1 MKRWMLNVLTV
12 FFACVFLVS
21 AVVLGKYLWDSYS
34 QKQREEQLA
43 QMVDRPQTR
52 PTRPIQTEPPGTE
65 PTEPEEHVPV
75 TEPTEPPET
84 EPAFEYE
91 QVVTETGETV
101 EVLRDYAEVF
111 RVNQDLVGWIQIP
124 GTKIDYPVMQTPDS
138 VDYYLKRDFNGQYS
152 RHGCIY
158 VRESCDVFAPSD
170 NVTIYGH
177 RMKDGSMFFGLTE
190 YINEA
195 YFRENRYIYFDTL
208 REYHTYEILSVFIT
222 TASTGQGFRYHA
234 FENAQTPGE
243 FADFVDT
250 CKELALYETGV
261 SAEYGDKLITLSTC
275 DYSVTNGRLV
285 VVAKR
290 ID

>member
-1 MKRWMLNVLTV
+1 MKRWLRIVLIIA
-12 FFACVFLVS
+12 FAAVFLAS
-21 AVVLGKYLWDSYS
+21 GFFLGRYFIDSRK
-34 QKQREEQLA
+34 QKNTYDALA
-43 QMVDRPQTR
+43 QIMEQAKPA
-52 PTRPIQTEPPGTE
+52 
-65 PTEPEEHVPV
+65 PTEDKTPHVPGPATDPEDPDAV
-75 TEPTEPPET
+75 TEPQPDDNQLVTVHDPVTDQPLQVLPE
-84 EPAFEYE
+84 
-91 QVVTETGETV
+91 
-101 EVLRDYAEVF
+101 LAELYLM
-111 RVNQDLVGWIQIP
+111 NPDLAGWIAIE
-124 GTKIDYPVMQTPDS
+124 GTNINYPVMHTPDRP
-138 VDYYLKRDFNGQYS
+138 DYYLYRDFFRKDS
-152 RHGCIY
+152 VHGCIY
-158 VRESCDVFAPSD
+158 MREACASSISD
-170 NVTIYGH
+170 NLVIYGH